1 MEKLS
6 NLEGWFTYNGK
17 HMPVEFAEICK
28 LDEFQTLIENRK
40 AKPYRYFEKIKNY
53 LKYDFKGDLPKDP
66 AGVAR
71 KLGYTPYKSDIFYM
85 TEKGYKNVYPKEYDD
100 FFKNKPLKEQKKIF
114 YACDFG
120 GRNIYQYMQ
129 DVFSGNI
136 IEDMVAYYTKGILSP
151 NDKASGRGEGDI
163 STNCDFIFRSPERP
177 GYSYVEVPVELK
189 TKWEWELK
197 DNEIVQV
204 RGSVKTIVNTG
215 GMILVIYV
223 KLNKAVLID
232 LIGKH
237 YEITPGKMGD
247 KDCDDIHISKD
258 DIVDFKFW
266 DKEDVKKMMHM
277 IYDQYKLR
285 ETK

>member
-71 KLGYTPYKSDIFYM
+71 KLGYAPYKSDIFYM

-100 FFKNKPLKEQKKIF
+100 FFKNKSLKEQKKIF

-120 GRNIYQYMQ
+120 GRNIYQYKQ

-136 IEDMVAYYTKGILSP
+136 IEDMVAYYTK
-151 NDKASGRGEGDI
+151 
-163 STNCDFIFRSPERP
+163 
-177 GYSYVEVPVELK
+177 
-189 TKWEWELK
+189 
-197 DNEIVQV
+197 
-204 RGSVKTIVNTG
+204 
-215 GMILVIYV
+215 
-223 KLNKAVLID
+223 
-232 LIGKH
+232 
-237 YEITPGKMGD
+237 
-247 KDCDDIHISKD
+247 
-258 DIVDFKFW
+258 
-266 DKEDVKKMMHM
+266 
-277 IYDQYKLR
+277 
-285 ETK
+285 